1 LETGFLYFEHYKRLP
16 KQGDLLDQKGLL
28 KISTPGR
35 ICLFG
40 EHQDYLGLP
49 IIASAI
55 SRRIFIEGIKRN
67 DKEIRIDLPDIQ
79 DTETITL
86 NGLLPYTKE
95 RDYYRSSLNVL
106 LKSGYTFSN
115 GFDCVVHGD
124 IPINSGT
131 SSSSALVVTWIN
143 FLLRMSDQSVVL
155 SAEKIAEYAHR
166 AEVLEFAEPGGMMD
180 HYSTSV
186 GNVIWLESVPKIKLE
201 KINSRLGAFILG
213 DSKEPKD
220 TKAILARVKG
230 GVLNIINELKKK
242 YSDFSIHKIK
252 LDEIE
257 DYKKKLSD
265 EQYELLG
272 GTLMNRDITSKA
284 KTIFETAPFN
294 DKLIGELLNQ
304 HQNILRDVLKIS
316 TKKID
321 KMIDAALDAG
331 AYGAKINGSGGG
343 GCMFAYAPE
352 KPEEILEAVKM
363 ISNDSYIVFADEG
376 TREEKGEIV
385 K

>member
-1 LETGFLYFEHYKRLP
+1 MDNNK
-16 KQGDLLDQKGLL
+16 LL

-49 IIASAI
+49 IIASAV
-55 SRRIFIEGIKRN
+55 SKRIFIEGTKRN
-67 DKEIRIDLPDIQ
+67 DNKIRINLPNIKS
-79 DTETITL
+79 TETINL
-86 NGLLPYTKE
+86 NGLLSYTKE

-106 LKSGYTFSN
+106 LREGYTFSN

-131 SSSSALVVTWIN
+131 SSSSALTVTWIN
-143 FLLRMSDQSVVL
+143 FLSRMSDQSVIL
-155 SAEKIAEYAHR
+155 SAEKIAEFAHR
-166 AEVLEFAEPGGMMD
+166 AEVLEFSEPGGMMD

-201 KINSRLGAFILG
+201 KINSRLGTFVLG
-213 DSKEPKD
+213 NSLEPKD
-220 TKAILARVKG
+220 TKAILARVKD
-230 GVLNIINELKKK
+230 GVLNILNELSKK

-257 DYKKKLSD
+257 DYKKHLST
-265 EQYELLG
+265 EQYELLS
-272 GTLMNRDITSKA
+272 GTLMNRDITFKA
-284 KTIFETAPFN
+284 KKIFETEPFN
-294 DKLIGELLNQ
+294 DMLIGGLLNQ

-321 KMIDAALDAG
+321 RMIDVALNAG

-343 GCMFAYAPE
+343 GCMFAYAPVNSE
-352 KPEEILEAVKM
+352 KVLEAIKM
-363 ISNDSYIVFADEG
+363 ISNDSFIVHSDEG
-376 TREEKGEIV
+376 TREEKSEVV

>member
-1 LETGFLYFEHYKRLP
+1 MDK
-16 KQGDLLDQKGLL
+16 KKLL

-49 IIASAI
+49 IIATAI
-55 SRRIFIEGIKRN
+55 SRRIFIEGTKRN
-67 DKEIRIDLPDIQ
+67 DKVIRINLPDIH

-106 LKSGYTFSN
+106 LKNGYTFSN

-143 FLLRMSDQSVVL
+143 FISRMSDQSVIL
-155 SAEKIAEYAHR
+155 PTEKIAEYAHC
-166 AEVLEFAEPGGMMD
+166 AEVLEFSEPGGMMD

-186 GNVIWLESVPKIKLE
+186 GNIIWLESAPEIKLE
-201 KINSRLGAFILG
+201 KINSRLGAFVLG
-213 DSKEPKD
+213 NSLEPKD
-220 TKAILARVKG
+220 TKAILARVKH
-230 GVLNIINELKKK
+230 GVLNIINELRKE

-257 DYKKKLSD
+257 DYKKHLSN
-265 EQYELLG
+265 EQLELLG
-272 GTLMNRDITSKA
+272 GTLTNRDITFKA
-284 KTIFETAPFN
+284 KKIFNNEPLN
-294 DKLIGELLNQ
+294 DHQIGELLNQ
-304 HQNILRDVLKIS
+304 HQNILRDILKIS
-316 TKKID
+316 TPKID
-321 KMIDAALDAG
+321 RMIEAALNAG

-352 KPEEILEAVKM
+352 NPEKVLEAVKM
-363 ISNDSYIVFADEG
+363 ISNDSFIVYPDEG
-376 TREEKGEIV
+376 TREEKSEVV